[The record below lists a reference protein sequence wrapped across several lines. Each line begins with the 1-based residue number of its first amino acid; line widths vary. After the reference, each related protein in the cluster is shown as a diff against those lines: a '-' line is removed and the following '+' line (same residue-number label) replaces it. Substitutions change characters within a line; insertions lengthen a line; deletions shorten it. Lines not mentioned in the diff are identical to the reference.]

1 MGLRTTQ
8 GKSVFQ
14 TADLIAVA
22 KLAQSFG
29 DCRETERLRGDRYLL
44 TIPQTKKLIGAVGG
58 HQGKSP
64 YARRN

>member
-1 MGLRTTQ
+1 MGLRKTQ

-29 DCRETERLRGDRYLL
+29 DCRETERLRGDRFLL
-44 TIPQTKKLIGAVGG
+44 TSPQIEKPIGSVA
-58 HQGKSP
+58 
-64 YARRN
+64 